1 MKSISRREFLRPAY
15 STAALWVRFSF
26 SILYF
31 GLLCTA
37 SRAVE
42 VPPNEIASKRHLI
55 EINGVKTFLPYESSH
70 NLSSKNDS
78 ITRLIYSIHSASYSA
93 KSYFNRANALV
104 DKVPGQKNK
113 TLIIA
118 PHILNKSCLDRPENL
133 NILYWEIPA
142 FRGTSRA
149 FFKDKRITI
158 SAFEVTDIILKD
170 VVASGNFPN
179 LKTIIILG
187 HSAGGQM
194 TNRYAATG
202 VFESKIANP
211 MGIEVRYIV
220 MAPSSYVYFN
230 NERVVKGTINQ
241 FSVPKNPPQKYNCWH
256 AGLERMYAYHK
267 KFKITPEFVRKQY
280 PSKKILYLVGSKDR
294 NENDPSMGRGEIAM
308 LQGKHRLE
316 RGTIYYNYLVHFFGE
331 QIKQTQHFRV
341 VKGAGHSGKSLMLSP
356 KAIRFTFSRNSKE
369 CPNSPSVS
377 IKNKSK

>member
-1 MKSISRREFLRPAY
+1 MKSISRREFLRSATRTVAFWGAFA
-15 STAALWVRFSF
+15 SLC
-26 SILYF
+26 F
-31 GLLCTA
+31 GFFCT
-37 SRAVE
+37 SVWGVE
-42 VPPNEIASKRHLI
+42 VASKRYLI
-55 EINGVKTFLPYESSH
+55 EIDGVKTFLPYESSH
-70 NLSSKNDS
+70 NLSSKNNS
-78 ITRLIYSIHSASYSA
+78 ITRLIYSIHSSSYSA
-93 KSYFNRANALV
+93 KSYFDRASALV
-104 DKVPGQKNK
+104 DKVPGQKNR

-118 PHILNKSCLDRPENL
+118 PHILDKNCLDRPENM

-149 FFKDKRITI
+149 FFKDKRVTV

-170 VVASGNFPN
+170 VAAGGNFPN

-202 VFESKIANP
+202 VFESKIANT

-230 NERVVKGTINQ
+230 NERVIKGTINQ
-241 FSVPKNPPQKYNCWH
+241 FSVPKKPPKKYNCWH
-256 AGLERMYAYHK
+256 AGLEQMYAYHK

-280 PSKKILYLVGSKDR
+280 PSKKILYLVGSKDC

-316 RGTIYYNYLVHFFGE
+316 RGRIYYNYLVHFFGE
-331 QIKQTQHFRV
+331 QIKQTQDFRI

-356 KAIRFTFSRNSKE
+356 KAIRFTFSQNSKE
-369 CPNSPSVS
+369 RQNGSSVL
-377 IKNKSK
+377 IRNGNK